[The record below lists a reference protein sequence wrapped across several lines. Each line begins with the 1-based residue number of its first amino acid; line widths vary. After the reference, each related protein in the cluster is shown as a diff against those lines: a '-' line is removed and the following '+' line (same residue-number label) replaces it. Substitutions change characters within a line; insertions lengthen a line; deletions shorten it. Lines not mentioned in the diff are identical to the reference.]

1 MLKLENICF
10 SYDNKNTVLHD
21 ISLEISKGKRIVFLG
36 ENGSGKSTLFLIM
49 NGVMKANK
57 GNIYLN
63 GEKIS
68 YNEKSLNKL
77 RKKVGIIF
85 QDPDTQIFAP
95 TVFQEVAYG
104 LENLGYSREVV
115 EEKVNETLKSL
126 ELEHLSDRPCH
137 HLSYG
142 QKKRVSIAGIV
153 TMEPDILILD
163 EPTVWLD
170 IKNVKKVK
178 KILEKLYQKGKTT
191 IISTH
196 EIEFAYEMGD
206 YIYILDKGKIVK
218 QGTKNEIFADYE
230 FLKNINL
237 DIPLKYKFEKF
248 LKEKNISMEEFY
260 NYIK

>member
-21 ISLEISKGKRIVFLG
+21 ISLEIPKGKRIVFLG

-63 GEKIS
+63 EEKIS

-77 RKKVGIIF
+77 REKVGIIF

-104 LENLGYSREVV
+104 LENLGYSREVI

-126 ELEHLSDRPCH
+126 ELEYLSDRPCH

-206 YIYILDKGKIVK
+206 YKIVK
-218 QGTKNEIFADYE
+218 QGTKYEIFADYE

-248 LKEKNISMEEFY
+248 LKEKNIDIEEFY